1 MITSSQVHHQP
12 SADEL
17 LKDLHEKPEAEAP
30 MATTSPDGFRHG
42 GEPPRVMR
50 LSRKALATLGV
61 AASVAIGGSLIYA
74 LQPKSPVPPENLFD
88 TNSRNRAEQVTGAPA
103 NYSDVPKLGPPLP
116 GDLGRPIVAAQQG
129 GQNVPIPPIGPPA
142 NDTPTSDPR
151 QIAAEQARERAAQER
166 DSART
171 SQLFLAGGTRAN
183 ENRADAAPNAI
194 PAIAN
199 SAGEAAQAA
208 PASPSTSRRSFLKRR
223 ADRGTESPERI
234 MRLGSPNVVQ
244 AGSIIPAALIT
255 GIRSDLPGQITAQ
268 VTQNVYD
275 SPTGRILLI
284 PQGARLI
291 GEYDSDVASGQ
302 NRVLLAWDRLILPGG
317 HSILLDRLPGADVAG
332 MAGLQD
338 RTNFHWGNML
348 KAALISTLLG
358 AGTELVASDESDL
371 VRALRYGTQDT
382 VNQTGRQVVQRQL
395 NVPPTLTVRPGF
407 ALRII
412 VTRDLILEP
421 FQTGE
426 AR

>member
-1 MITSSQVHHQP
+1 M
-12 SADEL
+12 
-17 LKDLHEKPEAEAP
+17 AP
-30 MATTSPDGFRHG
+30 TSPDGFRLG

-291 GEYDSDVASGQ
+291 GEYDSDPDHHINGDGDCCVTVWENWLATAADTGIAAYLGGPLREYFLGQ
-302 NRVLLAWDRLILPGG
+302 FWFEKTGNWPFGERAHGMEGMEEAYADALGIANRRKDILYYLR
-317 HSILLDRLPGADVAG
+317 ILRLPRPRGHWPCPCGSTRRLRDCHTADLWSMHHRIPPHLARA
-332 MAGLQD
+332 M
-338 RTNFHWGNML
+338 
-348 KAALISTLLG
+348 
-358 AGTELVASDESDL
+358 L
-371 VRALRYGTQDT
+371 VRLQPRKGELFKA
-382 VNQTGRQVVQRQL
+382 
-395 NVPPTLTVRPGF
+395 GF
-407 ALRII
+407 
-412 VTRDLILEP
+412 
-421 FQTGE
+421 
-426 AR
+426 